1 MQQENITLGKEKIKK
16 PRTKQERLSAGETFV
31 TSEKG
36 NSMTPLIMSGQK
48 HVLEP
53 IKNPETISAGDI
65 VYCKVHGR
73 YYTHLVKAIDTTK
86 GFLIGNN
93 HGHLNGWTKNVYG
106 KVIKVLKPGEKMG
119 KHLTVDTIREFIS
132 DLMREDCEVSSF
144 CDSDGSTYT
153 IIMKRYAINQVIIYP
168 KSYGA
173 LLSFVRL
180 ENGELYNKHVQ
191 VLGEEEFKKEI
202 LCWIINEGR

>member
-1 MQQENITLGKEKIKK
+1 
-16 PRTKQERLSAGETFV
+16 
-31 TSEKG
+31 
-36 NSMTPLIMSGQK
+36 
-48 HVLEP
+48 
-53 IKNPETISAGDI
+53 
-65 VYCKVHGR
+65 
-73 YYTHLVKAIDTTK
+73 
-86 GFLIGNN
+86 
-93 HGHLNGWTKNVYG
+93 
-106 KVIKVLKPGEKMG
+106 MG

-153 IIMKRYAINQVIIYP
+153 IIMKRYAVNQVIIYP